1 MAIRETLKLGEMLI
15 EAGVITPEQLEAG
28 LKEHKKTKEFLG
40 VTLVKMGFVSEEELL
55 PVLSKQLGI
64 PFVRIKEMVIEPEII
79 KRVPAKFASHYKLM
93 PLRMEN
99 GTLVIAVTD
108 PLDIHTIDDIKLLL
122 GYDVKPVLAGEKDIT
137 EAIKK
142 YYGIGAGTVEK
153 MLEKTAVEEAEGKV
167 TEVVTEEVEE
177 LAEDASVIKFV
188 NQLLSQ
194 AVEERATDVH
204 IEPYEDELK
213 VRFRIDGVLNDI
225 SVPPAI
231 RHFASA
237 IVSRIKIMANLNIA
251 ERRLPQDGRIIIKIK
266 GKDYD
271 LRISIIPCVFGESV
285 VIRILSPGMLYSLEE
300 LGLLERDLKILEE
313 MIAKPHGII
322 FNTGPTGSG
331 KTTTLYACLS
341 KINKPGIKIITIE
354 DPVEYQLKGIVQLQV
369 HPKIGFTFATG
380 LRSILRHDPDVIMVG
395 EVRDLETAETAIR
408 VALTGHLVF
417 STLHTNDAA
426 GGVTRLIDMGIEPF
440 LVASSVECIIAQR
453 LVRLICPDCKKAVK
467 PSKDVLEELE
477 VMENVDVDKITIFEG
492 KGCEHCKFTGYR
504 GRTGIYEFLVINNEI
519 RKMIVERLPSDQ
531 IKKKAMEMGMRTL
544 RQDGWE
550 KVLKGL
556 TTPAEVMRVTQRE
569 E

>member
-1 MAIRETLKLGEMLI
+1 MALRETLKLGEMLLD
-15 EAGVITPEQLEAG
+15 AGVITPEQLEAG
-28 LKEHKKTKEFLG
+28 LKEHKRTKEFLG
-40 VTLVKMGFVSEEELL
+40 VTLVKLGFISEEKLI
-55 PVLSKQLGI
+55 PILSKQLGI
-64 PFVRIKEMVIEPEII
+64 PYVNIKEMNISPEII
-79 KRVPAKFASHYKLM
+79 KKVPAKFASHYKLM
-93 PLRMEN
+93 PIKMEN

-122 GYDVKPVLAGEKDIT
+122 GYEVKPVLAGEKDIL

-153 MLEKTAVEEAEGKV
+153 MMEKTTVEEEEKKV
-167 TEVVTEEVEE
+167 EVVGEEVEE

-237 IVSRIKIMANLNIA
+237 IVSRIKIMSNLNIA
-251 ERRLPQDGRIIIKIK
+251 ERRLPQDGRIIMKIK

-271 LRISIIPCVFGESV
+271 LRISIIPCIFGESV

-300 LGLLERDLKILEE
+300 LGLSERDLKILEE
-313 MIAKPHGII
+313 MINKPHGII

-331 KTTTLYACLS
+331 KTTTLYACLN

-369 HPKIGFTFATG
+369 HPKIGFTFAAG

-395 EVRDLETAETAIR
+395 EVRDFETAETAIR

-426 GGVTRLIDMGIEPF
+426 GGITRLIDMGIEPF

-453 LVRLICPDCKKAVK
+453 LVRLICPHCKHPVK

-477 VMENVDVDKITIFEG
+477 VMEDIDIDKVTIYEG
-492 KGCEHCKFTGYR
+492 KGCEKCRFTGYL

-519 RKMIVERLPSDQ
+519 RKMILERVSSDI
-531 IKKKAMEMGMRTL
+531 IKKKAVEMGMHTL

-556 TTPAEVMRVTQRE
+556 TTPAEVMRVTQKE

>member
-1 MAIRETLKLGEMLI
+1 MALRETLKLGEMLL
-15 EAGVITPEQLEAG
+15 EAGVITPEQLDAG

-40 VTLVKMGFVSEEELL
+40 LTLVKMGFVKEEELL

-64 PFVRIKEMVIEPEII
+64 PYVRIKELKIDSEII
-79 KRVPAKFASHYKLM
+79 NRVPAKFASHYKLM

-122 GYDVKPVLAGEKDIT
+122 GYDVKPVLAGEKDIL

-142 YYGIGAGTVEK
+142 YYGVGAGTVEK
-153 MLEKTAVEEAEGKV
+153 MMEKTAVEEEEKV

-225 SVPPAI
+225 AVPPAI

-271 LRISIIPCVFGESV
+271 LRISIIPSVFGESV

-313 MIAKPHGII
+313 MISRPHGII

-369 HPKIGFTFATG
+369 HPKIGFTFAAG

-453 LVRLICPDCKKAVK
+453 LVRVICPNCKKPVK
-467 PSKDVLEELE
+467 PSKEVLEELE
-477 VMENVDVDKITIFEG
+477 VMENVEVEKITIYEG
-492 KGCEHCKFTGYR
+492 KGCESCKFTGYR

-519 RKMIVERLPSDQ
+519 RKMIVERVSSDR

-550 KVLKGL
+550 KVLHGL

>member
-1 MAIRETLKLGEMLI
+1 MAIRETLKLGEMLL
-15 EAGVITPEQLEAG
+15 EAGVITSEQLEAG
-28 LKEHKKTKEFLG
+28 LKEHKRTKEFLG
-40 VTLVKMGFVSEEELL
+40 VTLVKLGFISEERLI
-55 PVLSKQLGI
+55 PILSKQLGI
-64 PFVRIKEMVIEPEII
+64 PYVRISQLQIESEVV
-79 KRVPAKFASHYKLM
+79 KKVPAKFASHYKLM
-93 PLRMEN
+93 PIRMEN

-122 GYDVKPVLAGEKDIT
+122 GYEVKPVLAGERDIQ

-142 YYGIGAGTVEK
+142 YYGVGAGTVEK
-153 MLEKTAVEEAEGKV
+153 MMEKTPVEEEKTV
-167 TEVVTEEVEE
+167 EVVTEEVEE

-188 NQLLSQ
+188 NQLLTQ

-225 SVPPAI
+225 PVPPAI
-231 RHFASA
+231 RHFAPA
-237 IVSRIKIMANLNIA
+237 IVSRIKIMSNLNIA
-251 ERRLPQDGRIIIKIK
+251 ERRLPQDGRIIMKIK

-271 LRISIIPCVFGESV
+271 LRISIIPCIFGESV

-300 LGLLERDLKILEE
+300 LGLSQHDLKILEE
-313 MIAKPHGII
+313 MINKPHGII

-331 KTTTLYACLS
+331 KTTTLYACLN

-354 DPVEYQLKGIVQLQV
+354 DPVEYQLKGIIQLQV
-369 HPKIGFTFATG
+369 HPKIGFTFAAG

-395 EVRDLETAETAIR
+395 EVRDFETAETAIR

-426 GGVTRLIDMGIEPF
+426 GGITRLIDMGIEPF
-440 LVASSVECIIAQR
+440 LVSSSVECIIAQR
-453 LVRLICPDCKKAVK
+453 LVRVICPECKHAVK
-467 PSKDVLEELE
+467 PTKDVLEELE
-477 VMENVDVDKITIFEG
+477 VMENVEIEKLIIYEG
-492 KGCEHCKFTGYR
+492 KGCEKCRFTGYR

-519 RKMIVERLPSDQ
+519 RKMIVERVSSDV

>member
-15 EAGVITPEQLEAG
+15 EAGVITPEQLDAG
-28 LKEHKKTKEFLG
+28 LKEHKRTKEFLG
-40 VTLVKMGFVSEEELL
+40 ITLVKMGFVSEEVLF
-55 PVLSKQLGI
+55 PILSKQLGI
-64 PFVRIKEMVIEPEII
+64 PFVRIRETKIEPEII
-79 KRVPAKFASHYKLM
+79 KKVPAKFASYYKLM
-93 PLRMEN
+93 PVKMEN
-99 GTLVIAVTD
+99 GILVVAVTD
-108 PLDIHTIDDIKLLL
+108 PLDIHTIDDIRLLL
-122 GYDVKPVLAGEKDIT
+122 GYEVKPVLAGEKDII
-137 EAIKK
+137 EGIKK
-142 YYGIGAGTVEK
+142 YYGVGAGTVEK
-153 MLEKTAVEEAEGKV
+153 MMEKTVVEETEKV

-188 NQLLSQ
+188 NQLLTQ

-225 SVPPAI
+225 SVPAGI

-237 IVSRIKIMANLNIA
+237 IVSRIKIMSNLNIA

-300 LGLLERDLKILEE
+300 LGLSERDLKILEE

-331 KTTTLYACLS
+331 KTTTLYACLN

-369 HPKIGFTFATG
+369 HPKIGFTFAAG

-417 STLHTNDAA
+417 STLHTNDAS

-453 LVRLICPDCKKAVK
+453 LVRLICPDCKKAIK

-477 VMENVDVDKITIFEG
+477 VMENVDIDKITIFEG
-492 KGCEHCKFTGYR
+492 KGCEKCKFTGYR

-519 RKMIVERLPSDQ
+519 RKMIMERLSSDQ

>member
-1 MAIRETLKLGEMLI
+1 MAIRENLKLGEMLI
-15 EAGVITPEQLEAG
+15 EAGVITPEQLDAG
-28 LKEHKKTKEFLG
+28 LREHKRTKEFLG
-40 VTLVKMGFVSEEELL
+40 TTLVKMGFVSEEKLL
-55 PVLSKQLGI
+55 PILSKQLGI
-64 PFVRIKEMVIEPEII
+64 PFVRIRETKIDPEII
-79 KRVPAKFASHYKLM
+79 KKVPAKFASHYKLI

-122 GYDVKPVLAGEKDIT
+122 GYEVKPVLAGEKDII
-137 EAIKK
+137 EGIKK
-142 YYGIGAGTVEK
+142 YYGVGAGTVEK
-153 MLEKTAVEEAEGKV
+153 MMEKTAVEETEKT

-188 NQLLSQ
+188 NQLLAQ

-225 SVPPAI
+225 SVPPGI

-237 IVSRIKIMANLNIA
+237 IVSRIKIMSNLNIA

-300 LGLLERDLKILEE
+300 LGLSERDLKILEE
-313 MIAKPHGII
+313 MIQKPHGII

-331 KTTTLYACLS
+331 KTTTLYACLN

-369 HPKIGFTFATG
+369 HPKIGFTFAAG

-453 LVRLICPDCKKAVK
+453 LVRLICPDCKREVK
-467 PSKDVLEELE
+467 PSKEVLEELE
-477 VMENVDVDKITIFEG
+477 VMEHVDIDKITIFEG
-492 KGCEHCKFTGYR
+492 KGCEKCKFTGYR
-504 GRTGIYEFLVINNEI
+504 GRSGIYEFLVINNEI
-519 RKMIVERLPSDQ
+519 RKMIVERVPSDR
-531 IKKKAMEMGMRTL
+531 IKKKALEMGMHTL